1 MNKFRWSMVS
11 IIVAAAVLAVIIS
24 LQQNAKKYEATHNEP
39 NTDIAI
45 RDVTGEIKKDKDLE
59 EHTSENEQVLYELGL
74 GPASTAEDVM
84 KTMHS
89 MTHQKVISEEKWYN
103 LEMAPKNINAVYE
116 FIKDSDIGFTLK
128 RELLKIAGN
137 WKEGNFDNIVEDH
150 NYLWGAQS
158 GNVGKAT
165 GVLTPEQEAEF
176 VKENF

>member
-1 MNKFRWSMVS
+1 MVGL
-11 IIVAAAVLAVIIS
+11 IVAAAAISVIITIN
-24 LQQNAKKYEATHNEP
+24 QNAKNYEAKQEDTAPALE
-39 NTDIAI
+39 TTEVEYETTEEEDTE
-45 RDVTGEIKKDKDLE
+45 VETIK
-59 EHTSENEQVLYELGL
+59 NEQILYELGL

-103 LEMAPKNINAVYE
+103 LEMTPENINAVYD
-116 FIKDSDIGFTLK
+116 FIKESDIGFTLK
-128 RELLKIAGN
+128 RNLLKISGN

-150 NYLWGAQS
+150 NYLWGAQN